1 MKKLFIVGF
10 HAQFIYFLGYLFAQ
24 VQFIQLV
31 RPVAI
36 SLLGILINLTSLTPH
51 QFTICYGCIFN
62 LRMCDSAV
70 LSRARKNSSIMQD
83 SDSATSSEI
92 GDSTEVDDSDFFEF
106 LGDWS
111 ESIMFEGVAD
121 DVDYG
126 EAQGSRFKDDS
137 VITKKRRLEVINSN
151 IRLTSNAVLLKIS
164 AEESPSSSCQLRK
177 SSKNII
183 TPGLVISQDILLKN
197 PEELKLEIIPE
208 NLYQAFN
215 GGNLK
220 LVSHI
225 ITNSFTQ
232 DCAFQ
237 TMIMDQPL
245 IGRQVR
251 KDNFLPTSILNC
263 PY

>member
-1 MKKLFIVGF
+1 
-10 HAQFIYFLGYLFAQ
+10 
-24 VQFIQLV
+24 
-31 RPVAI
+31 
-36 SLLGILINLTSLTPH
+36 
-51 QFTICYGCIFN
+51 
-62 LRMCDSAV
+62 
-70 LSRARKNSSIMQD
+70 MQD
-83 SDSATSSEI
+83 SDSATSSEL
-92 GDSTEVDDSDFFEF
+92 GDHTEVDDSDFFDF

-126 EAQGSRFKDDS
+126 EAQGLRSKDDS

-151 IRLTSNAVLLKIS
+151 IRLSSNALLLKIS
-164 AEESPSSSCQLRK
+164 AEESPSSSNQLRK
-177 SSKNII
+177 SSKNASN
-183 TPGLVISQDILLKN
+183 PGIVISQDVLLKN
-197 PEELKLEIIPE
+197 PEELKLEVLPE

-237 TMIMDQPL
+237 TMMMDQPL
-245 IGRQVR
+245 IGRQVSR
-251 KDNFLPTSILNC
+251 KRISRPTLLLIC
-263 PY
+263 PYLIT

>member
-1 MKKLFIVGF
+1 
-10 HAQFIYFLGYLFAQ
+10 
-24 VQFIQLV
+24 
-31 RPVAI
+31 
-36 SLLGILINLTSLTPH
+36 
-51 QFTICYGCIFN
+51 
-62 LRMCDSAV
+62 MCDSV
-70 LSRARKNSSIMQD
+70 VVSRARKNSSIMQD

-92 GDSTEVDDSDFFEF
+92 GDMTEVDDSDFFEF

-126 EAQGSRFKDDS
+126 EAQGSRFKDES

-177 SSKNII
+177 SSKNA
-183 TPGLVISQDILLKN
+183 TNPGLVISQDVLLKN
-197 PEELKLEIIPE
+197 PEELKLEVLPE

-251 KDNFLPTSILNC
+251 KKNFSSNFNTDLFALNYLNRSDFKIAPNSIFS
-263 PY
+263 

>member
-1 MKKLFIVGF
+1 
-10 HAQFIYFLGYLFAQ
+10 
-24 VQFIQLV
+24 
-31 RPVAI
+31 
-36 SLLGILINLTSLTPH
+36 
-51 QFTICYGCIFN
+51 
-62 LRMCDSAV
+62 MCDSLAV
-70 LSRARKNSSIMQD
+70 SRARKNSSIQD

-92 GDSTEVDDSDFFEF
+92 GDMTEVDDSDFFEF

-126 EAQGSRFKDDS
+126 EAQGSRFKDES

-177 SSKNII
+177 SSKNA
-183 TPGLVISQDILLKN
+183 TNPGLVLSQDVLLKN
-197 PEELKLEIIPE
+197 PEELKLEVLPE

-251 KDNFLPTSILNC
+251 NKNFSSNFNTDLFTSNYLTFRRTSSTFRFDLKIIPTSIFS
-263 PY
+263 